1 MRVQQQDEEMR
12 LLFGEALD
20 SKTQQK
26 EKSKRDKQKQQADKL
41 RKDESDKVKLL
52 KDYPFIADEML
63 AMSGI
68 MNDLT
73 PEELDAELQN
83 FLRTGE
89 SDKLTLEQVRRRYM
103 WGM

>member
-1 MRVQQQDEEMR
+1 MIEEWSAFLIFILTPPLRVQQQDEEMR

-63 AMSGI
+63 AMSGYVSSI
-68 MNDLT
+68 QTQRMAILPAID
-73 PEELDAELQN
+73 
-83 FLRTGE
+83 
-89 SDKLTLEQVRRRYM
+89 
-103 WGM
+103 

>member
-1 MRVQQQDEEMR
+1 MR
-12 LLFGEALD
+12 LLFSEALD
-20 SKTQQK
+20 SKAKQK
-26 EKSKRDKQKQQADKL
+26 EKSKKDKQKEQADKL
-41 RKDESDKVKLL
+41 KKEENDKTKLL

>member
-1 MRVQQQDEEMR
+1 MR
-12 LLFGEALD
+12 LLFGEVLD

-41 RKDESDKVKLL
+41 EEGRSDKVKLL